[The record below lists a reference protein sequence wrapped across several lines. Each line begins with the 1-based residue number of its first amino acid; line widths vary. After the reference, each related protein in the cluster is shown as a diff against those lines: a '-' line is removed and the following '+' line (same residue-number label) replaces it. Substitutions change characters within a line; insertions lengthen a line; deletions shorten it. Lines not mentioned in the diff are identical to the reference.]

1 MTSIIYLPG
10 DMYMSI
16 YIGRWT
22 TKSLRADFV
31 EMIAFLKDTE
41 LEADTKRTAV
51 KLRKT

>member
-10 DMYMSI
+10 DMHMLYVN
-16 YIGRWT
+16 IGRWT

-41 LEADTKRTAV
+41 LRRILKERP
-51 KLRKT
+51 